1 MLLLLVLLLLP
12 VAVASGHCWETKLG
26 NKASTGAPE
35 NAPLATAGEQSWGTK
50 HQLEPPRMVDGP
62 RRIAGVF
69 WDSEN
74 VVIPRN
80 YDAGMAAN
88 DIFREASKYGELVET
103 NFVRAQGTPGGSI
116 AQ

>member
-1 MLLLLVLLLLP
+1 
-12 VAVASGHCWETKLG
+12 
-26 NKASTGAPE
+26 
-35 NAPLATAGEQSWGTK
+35 
-50 HQLEPPRMVDGP
+50 MVDGP